1 MSIVS
6 DLTVRIR
13 SIFRRGG
20 EEHEM
25 DEEVRFHIE
34 REIQQRLRGG
44 EDAETARRQAMVQF
58 GNVEHH
64 KEDIRDARGTRP
76 LENLVADIRYA
87 LRGLR
92 RNPAF
97 TLTGI
102 LVLGIGIGATATV
115 YSIVHSV
122 VLADLPYPEPERLV
136 RVVEK
141 TRRPTCG
148 RCPPLTYPPS
158 VNASVCSSRGA
169 NWPAPRWRCRAA
181 VHPSG

>member
-141 TRRPTCG
+141 NSPTNMWALSTADVSAI
-148 RCPPLTYPPS
+148 RERQR
-158 VNASVCSSRGA
+158 V
-169 NWPAPRWRCRAA
+169 
-181 VHPSG
+181 